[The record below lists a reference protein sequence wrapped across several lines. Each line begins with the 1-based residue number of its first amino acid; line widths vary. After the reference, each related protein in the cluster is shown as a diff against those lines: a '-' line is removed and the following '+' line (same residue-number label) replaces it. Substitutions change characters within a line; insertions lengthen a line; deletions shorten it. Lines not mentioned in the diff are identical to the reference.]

1 MIEKLQ
7 PAIKAV
13 LTAVLTRRKRIFIGV
28 VTCLFLL
35 ALVALAHLIG
45 TYSHYAAVIDARLAD
60 QSLLYPAGIYAAPR
74 RVSVGQ
80 QVTREEL
87 VERLLRAGYQD
98 GGGAHDFAAGSFAL
112 TADGVEIRTSSFARG
127 ESLPALARVSFNKNQ
142 VSRIAD
148 AEQDRALRALLLP
161 AEMLTAEPNAKKQTR
176 RATGYDELPRHLV
189 AAVTAIEDRRFFSHS
204 GVDLRGIFRA
214 LYRNLRSGRVVEGGS
229 TITQQLIKNQF
240 LTPERTF
247 ARKLSEALMA
257 VALERRLSK
266 EQILTLYCDRIYLGH
281 SGITSIYGFKQ
292 AARIYFGKALGEI
305 TLSEAALLAGLAQAP
320 NRYAPHTRLGD
331 AVARRDAVLNAM
343 VEAGA
348 VSGEEAAAAKRE
360 EIALQPPQRLDDSAA
375 PHFVDYLKREM
386 ARTRIDEE
394 AWPQLRVETTLDLD
408 LQQAANRAV
417 AAHLDRLAKVTKRRD
432 GVRPEAALVALDP
445 QSGEILAMV
454 GGRDYATSQLNRVT
468 DASRQPGS
476 VFKPVVYAAALTSGI
491 SPAST
496 FTDAPHEIQYAGHS
510 VYRPQ
515 NYGRGYS
522 NRPVML
528 REAMVRSLNVV
539 AVDAALQAGLGRVAE
554 MAAKMGLPKPETYPS
569 LALGAFEATPLEVAG
584 AYTTFANGGLRATP
598 YAVRAVKSLGQEV
611 AHGASTKVGVLSESM
626 AYLVTDALADVVNRG
641 TASRVRALGYRGPAA
656 GKTGTSRDAWFV
668 GYTPRLLVAVWVG
681 YDDHKDLGLLGGEAA
696 VPIWADFVK
705 RALELR
711 PDLNAAKFRQPSG
724 LETVDVCAENG
735 LLAGEYCAQKQRLLL
750 AAYLLPSFCYT
761 HYEPPTEVAELPTTD
776 GAPILDYGEAVSQPL
791 LFEAG
796 YAPPAEEAAEETDS
810 PQGNP

>member
-1 MIEKLQ
+1 MQWREWPRRFFQ
-7 PAIKAV
+7 FSAQHRWRAFAAV
-13 LTAVLTRRKRIFIGV
+13 GLTLFIAALLGAAH
-28 VTCLFLL
+28 LL
-35 ALVALAHLIG
+35 AEYSRHSAL
-45 TYSHYAAVIDARLAD
+45 IDARLAD
-60 QSLLYPAGIYAAPR
+60 QSLMYPAGIYAAPR
-74 RVSVGQ
+74 RVSAGQ
-80 QVTREEL
+80 RLTREEL
-87 VERLLRAGYQD
+87 VERLLRAGYQE
-98 GGGAHDFAAGSFAL
+98 GGAAHDFAAGSFAL
-112 TADGVEIRTSSFARG
+112 TDDAVEIRTSGFARG
-127 ESLPALARVSFNKNQ
+127 EALPAIARVSFNKNQ
-142 VSRIAD
+142 VSGIAD
-148 AEQDRALRALLLP
+148 AEQGGALKALLLP

-176 RATGYDELPRHLV
+176 RATGYDELPAHLV

-204 GVDLRGIFRA
+204 GVDFRGIARA

-247 ARKLSEALMA
+247 GRKMSEALMA

-292 AARIYFGKALGEI
+292 AARLYFGKALGEI

-320 NRYAPHTRLGD
+320 NRYSPHARLGE
-331 AVARRDAVLNAM
+331 ALARRDAVLDAM
-343 VEAGA
+343 VTAGA
-348 VSGEEAAAAKRE
+348 VGGDEAAAAKRE

-375 PHFVDYLKREM
+375 PHFVDYLKRELS
-386 ARTRIDEE
+386 RTRLDEE

-417 AAHLDRLAKVTKRRD
+417 AQHLDRLAKVTNRRD

-454 GGRDYATSQLNRVT
+454 GGRDYASSQLNRVT
-468 DASRQPGS
+468 DAMRQPGS
-476 VFKPVVYAAALTSGI
+476 VFKPVVYAAALSSGI

-569 LALGAFEATPLEVAG
+569 LALGAFEATPLDVAC

-611 AHGASTKVGVLSESM
+611 AHGSSTKVGVLSESM

-641 TASRVRALGYRGPAA
+641 TASRVRSLGYRGPAA

-696 VPIWADFVK
+696 VPIWTDFVK

-711 PDLNAAKFRQPSG
+711 PDLNAAKFRQPPG
-724 LETVDVCAENG
+724 LETVEVCGGSG
-735 LLAGEYCAQKQRLLL
+735 LLAGEHCAQKQRLLL
-750 AAYLLPSFCYT
+750 AAYLLPSFCYS
-761 HYEPPTEVAELPTTD
+761 HYEPPTEIAELPTTD
-776 GAPILDYGEAVSQPL
+776 GAPTLDYGEAVPQPV

-796 YAPPAEEAAEETDS
+796 PAPPPDEAEDEMDS
-810 PQGNP
+810 PRGNQ